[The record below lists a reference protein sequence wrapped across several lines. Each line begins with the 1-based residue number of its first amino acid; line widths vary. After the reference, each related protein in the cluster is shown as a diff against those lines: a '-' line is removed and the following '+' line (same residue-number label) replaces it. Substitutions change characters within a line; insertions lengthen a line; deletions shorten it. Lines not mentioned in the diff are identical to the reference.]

1 MNNGNC
7 ASAFD
12 PHLLTA
18 QFRDKARLLAVV
30 FWGLFF
36 FLVGGRKSGL
46 LTQVR
51 HFMRLVN
58 NLIWSNIAV
67 PPLPGKSSLVVGDMR
82 SLKIEFFGEI
92 SPVMHC
98 AQGDVQHRRLNVAYV
113 LGVQFNFFS
122 LNTGMPDYKVTLN
135 AEGAHLLDGDLSF
148 LRRNAG
154 SLFKRP
160 IGLLIPRLLL

>member
-67 PPLPGKSSLVVGDMR
+67 PPLPGKSSLVVGDMT
-82 SLKIEFFGEI
+82 SLKIDFFSKI
-92 SPVMHC
+92 PPVIHS
-98 AQGDVQHRRLNVAYV
+98 AQGDAQVNLLEAGYV
-113 LGVQFNFFS
+113 PGLQRIRFLLYAVILMHQATF
-122 LNTGMPDYKVTLN
+122 K
-135 AEGAHLLDGDLSF
+135 AEGVHLLDGVCLFGVGTLSQT
-148 LRRNAG
+148 
-154 SLFKRP
+154 
-160 IGLLIPRLLL
+160 